1 MGLSVVACCIP
12 PPAQDRI
19 MIRAIFAAVLLFTL
33 VSAGPGEYKKKIFMK
48 YAMNNMFAKCIGQQ
62 AMDKFVLDYIK
73 AAQRCYP
80 REFDVSLKP
89 VYIKPYPHNN
99 VNYNNFQNQ
108 RGNFQNY
115 QNQQFQQYQQQPQ
128 YQQYQ
133 QPQFQN
139 QQYRQPQ
146 QNFNGYQQQPQPF
159 YAPGVGFQPVNNN
172 QVLNRQVRQANKK
185 NNKNKNNNKQ
195 VVSGTNA
202 QGQGEAEVYYY
213 NKLKHHMTSK
223 VGNFSCIMHEMG
235 YFTEDNQVNIAK
247 YKQAYNELP
256 AATVPQAMKEEFLEA
271 IDMCQEVSEC
281 LPEKCFSKYPY
292 GPEYGRSF
300 FFVMCEKKKALEVCL
315 KKQMIDD
322 YYKYKDIIGEDQ
334 IHDDLENT
342 EDMFGMGF

>member
-80 REFDVSLKP
+80 REFNVSLKP

-99 VNYNNFQNQ
+99 VNYNNFNQ

-115 QNQQFQQYQQQPQ
+115 QNQPFQQYQQQPQ

-172 QVLNRQVRQANKK
+172 QVLNRQV
-185 NNKNKNNNKQ
+185 
-195 VVSGTNA
+195 
-202 QGQGEAEVYYY
+202 
-213 NKLKHHMTSK
+213 
-223 VGNFSCIMHEMG
+223 
-235 YFTEDNQVNIAK
+235 
-247 YKQAYNELP
+247 
-256 AATVPQAMKEEFLEA
+256 
-271 IDMCQEVSEC
+271 
-281 LPEKCFSKYPY
+281 
-292 GPEYGRSF
+292 
-300 FFVMCEKKKALEVCL
+300 
-315 KKQMIDD
+315 
-322 YYKYKDIIGEDQ
+322 
-334 IHDDLENT
+334 
-342 EDMFGMGF
+342 

>member
-1 MGLSVVACCIP
+1 
-12 PPAQDRI
+12 
-19 MIRAIFAAVLLFTL
+19 MIRAIFAAVLLVTL

-80 REFDVSLKP
+80 REFNVTLKP
-89 VYIKPYPHNN
+89 VYIRPYPVEGYN
-99 VNYNNFQNQ
+99 NYNN
-108 RGNFQNY
+108 RGNFQQNY
-115 QNQQFQQYQQQPQ
+115 NNQPFQQYQQQQYQQFQQPQ
-128 YQQYQ
+128 YQQFQQQPQYNQ
-133 QPQFQN
+133 QYRQPQFQG

-146 QNFNGYQQQPQPF
+146 QNFGNQQPQPF

-185 NNKNKNNNKQ
+185 NNKNQNNKQ
-195 VVSGTNA
+195 KQVVAGTNA
-202 QGQGEAEVYYY
+202 QGEGEAELYYY
-213 NKLKHHMTSK
+213 NKLKDHMTGK

-247 YKQAYNELP
+247 YKQAYNELTTIP
-256 AATVPQAMKEEFLEA
+256 AAMREEFIEA
-271 IDMCQEVSEC
+271 IDLCQEVSEC
-281 LPEKCFSKYPY
+281 LPEKCFAKYPY